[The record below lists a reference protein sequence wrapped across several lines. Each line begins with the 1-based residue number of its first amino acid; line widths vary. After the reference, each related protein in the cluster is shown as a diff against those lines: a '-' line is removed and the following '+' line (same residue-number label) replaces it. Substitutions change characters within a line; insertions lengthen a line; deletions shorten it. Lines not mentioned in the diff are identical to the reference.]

1 VFEKSSDLKKS
12 HTGDPTTFFKIQK
25 KSVKFRKIQ
34 LKQVG
39 GPGGTGKNKK

>member
-25 KSVKFRKIQ
+25 KIGKIQ
-34 LKQVG
+34 ENSIE
-39 GPGGTGKNKK
+39 TGWRSRRNRKK